1 MTHLQTRILPL
12 LLLPLLLLPAG
23 AGAFVRLDFEQPY
36 FVEEIGAQCKDHA
49 VVEHEGLYHVF
60 YIHSFP
66 PEQGGY
72 LRSEKWFGHLTTTD
86 FKHWTRHDSI
96 LSVAVPDPAAWE
108 ECAVWAP
115 EVITSHGGE
124 SWQLFYTG
132 VNESVAQQTGSAI
145 STDLFT
151 WNRSVLNPLYCPG
164 GWALWDWDIWSN
176 CRDPE
181 LYFEESEEL
190 WYLLNTTTT
199 ADTLGAIGYATS
211 VNLTRWVDQGPLFV
225 NDTDRV
231 LESCQLVKRE
241 GNYHLFF
248 TEEELTGI
256 SHLISPT
263 LLGGWDKETLTY
275 VDYAH
280 AAEVTPLDGDSLDLF
295 SRHSAMSS
303 VDGSVYYL
311 VFDRIR
317 FDTVDNVPVVEPMG
331 GLSESWAVVFGDA
344 FEKQPTWGDNPKE
357 RGDGS
362 SNMEGNSYLA
372 TMEEFPHPNYFYPGR
387 VQGNAPTGLL
397 RSLTFTVT
405 GDRMRLLVGG
415 GDKPGLCF
423 VGLACAGD
431 GRLLFWETGDD
442 SYAMREA
449 LWDLSTLVGQ
459 AVYVVVADLS
469 TDTWGHISVDGVEEY
484 LKSGE
489 DPLPP
494 AAPLADGPL
503 LVDVLVAAGYGTTG
517 AEPAPAPA
525 GGRLLAPHPN
535 PFNPRTRLRYELDR
549 GGRATLDVYDAA
561 GRLVRRLLDASL
573 SAGPGFCV
581 WDGLDHSGRP
591 APAGVY
597 LARLRLDGRPL
608 GSRRL
613 VLVK

>member
-1 MTHLQTRILPL
+1 MTHVKTHILPL
-12 LLLPLLLLPAG
+12 ILLPLLLLPAG
-23 AGAFVRLDFEQPY
+23 ARAYVRLDFEQPY
-36 FVEEIGAQCKDHA
+36 FVEEIGVQCKDHA

-66 PEQGGY
+66 PEPGEY
-72 LRSEKWFGHLTTTD
+72 LRSEKWFGHLTTSD

-96 LSVAVPDPAAWE
+96 LSVDVPNPAAWE
-108 ECAVWAP
+108 ARAVWAP
-115 EVITSHGGE
+115 KVIPDPGGDG
-124 SWQLFYTG
+124 WQLFYTG
-132 VNESVAQQTGSAI
+132 VNEDVAQQMGGAEGA
-145 STDLFT
+145 DLFT
-151 WNRSVLNPLYCPG
+151 WTRMPANPLYRPG
-164 GWALWDWDIWSN
+164 SWALWSPDTWSN

-181 LYFEESEEL
+181 LYYDEAGEL

-199 ADTLGAIGYATS
+199 ADSLGAIGYATS
-211 VNLTRWVDQGPLFV
+211 INLTRWTDQGPFFV
-225 NDTDRV
+225 NDTDRM

-263 LLGGWDKETLTY
+263 LLGGWDKETLSY

-280 AAEVTPLDGDSLDLF
+280 AAEVTTLDGEPRDLF
-295 SRHSAMSS
+295 SRHSAMNS
-303 VDGSVYYL
+303 VDGNRYYL

-317 FDTVDNVPVVEPMG
+317 FDTPDNVPVVEPMG
-331 GLSESWAVVFGDA
+331 GLSDNWAVVFGDA

-357 RGDGS
+357 RDDGS

-372 TMEEFPHPNYFYPGR
+372 TFEEFPHPNYFYPGR
-387 VQGNAPTGLL
+387 VQGNVPTGLL
-397 RSLTFTVT
+397 RSVTFTVT

-423 VGLACAGD
+423 VGLARAGD
-431 GRLLFWETGDD
+431 GRILFWETGAD
-442 SYAMREA
+442 SYAMREV
-449 LWDLSTLVGQ
+449 LWDLSTLAGQ
-459 AVYVVVADLS
+459 GVYVVVADLS
-469 TDTWGHISVDGVEEY
+469 TTSWGHISADSIEEY

-494 AAPLADGPL
+494 VSPLADGPL
-503 LVDVLVAAGYGTTG
+503 LVDVLIAAGYGTTDTG
-517 AEPAPAPA
+517 PAPAPA

-549 GGRATLDVYDAA
+549 SGRALLEVHDAS
-561 GRLVRRLLDASL
+561 GRLVRRLLDEPL
-573 SAGPGFCV
+573 PAGPGFCI
-581 WDGLDHSGRP
+581 WDGRHASGRP